1 MKIIICFLT
10 LFALSSAC
18 ASERP
23 ILNMHSEREARSLLR
38 GQASESDIDTSLHVE
53 DSPRLAAGS
62 FNRKQGPQMRFTLD
76 AQQSYAAGSPV
87 AIRFTL
93 ENLTAEPLY
102 VLKWYT
108 PLEGIKGRIFK
119 VTRDGVE
126 VLYEGPM
133 VKRANPVRDDYVRI
147 GPGESVSVAVDLS
160 VVYDLTKP
168 GEYRAEFSG
177 RIYDVAVEEKT
188 LPRTMD
194 KHQGIDL
201 TGNAVTFRVS
211 RP

>member
-1 MKIIICFLT
+1 MKTIFCFLT
-10 LFALSSAC
+10 LFALSSAY
-18 ASERP
+18 ASDRP
-23 ILNMHSEREARSLLR
+23 VL
-38 GQASESDIDTSLHVE
+38 
-53 DSPRLAAGS
+53 
-62 FNRKQGPQMRFTLD
+62 NRKQGPQMRFTLD
-76 AQQSYAAGSPV
+76 AQQSYVAGSPV
-87 AIRFTL
+87 SIRFTL
-93 ENLTAEPLY
+93 ENLTRGPLY
-102 VLKWYT
+102 ALKWYT

-147 GPGESVSVAVDLS
+147 GPGEAVSADVDLAMA
-160 VVYDLTKP
+160 YDLTKP

-177 RIYDVAVEEKT
+177 RVYDAAVEETT

-194 KHQGIDL
+194 KHQGIDVA
-201 TGNAVTFRVS
+201 GNAVTFRVS